1 MPGATHSVIWTEPA
15 VADLRGIYLWTAD
28 RANRDVA
35 LRLLQRIEEAAEKL
49 TDYPRRG
56 RPRDEIRPGLRSI
69 PFERAA
75 IIFYEAGEN
84 RVQIVR
90 VIDGRRDL
98 AAAIE
103 EKA

>member
-35 LRLLQRIEEAAEKL
+35 LRFVQRIEGMAEQL
-49 TDYPRRG
+49 IDYPRRG

-69 PFERAA
+69 PFERSVT
-75 IIFYEAGEN
+75 IFYHVVGDD
-84 RVQIVR
+84 VQVVR
-90 VIDGRRDL
+90 VIPARRDI
-98 AAAIE
+98 AAAIDE
-103 EKA
+103 D